1 MAWIYLVGAGL
12 LEIFWATCLKLSHG
26 FSVWKFTILTII
38 GMIASFVLLA
48 QATKTLPLGTAYAI
62 WTGIGAVGTVIVGI
76 LMFKEPV
83 YRSTGSFHCL
93 DIDRY
98 HWLENNFRGIIM
110 LSGLSFSDERQ
121 PQSV

>member
-38 GMIASFVLLA
+38 GMIASFVLLS

-76 LMFKEPV
+76 LMFKEPFTALRV
-83 YRSTGSFHCL
+83 LFIAL
-93 DIDRY
+93 I
-98 HWLENNFRGIIM
+98 LIGII
-110 LSGLSFSDERQ
+110 GLKITSEA
-121 PQSV
+121 